1 MHANQLAELGSWVA
15 INAGTLIYGEN
26 EQPMMVA
33 TNYWTASKIRI
44 NRWIT
49 ALKMFEQDFNSP
61 IKNHDPWPAMAIL
74 IQEILFSEMLTRVWA
89 ATVTTH
95 DWYHNS
101 DEMHGLAHS
110 VHISHI
116 EAKNR
121 AIRVMLHGRSTNE
134 KMFDQLNSSRRRMER
149 WTDLFLGQLPS
160 SEQAALFAFDR
171 NRGRD
176 FINENQETAGQ
187 EFVTRQKVLMLSFAA
202 DMLRD
207 KIDYSAN
214 PEINREIAAGILSCF
229 PADRFDSYGLPKS
242 VRSVWLEKSQTDTQ
256 MLIDHLFEFDN
267 KSLSKPTPSP
277 PPPYTQVKRNI
288 SL

>member
-171 NRGRD
+171 NRVRD

-256 MLIDHLFEFDN
+256 MLVDHLFEFDN